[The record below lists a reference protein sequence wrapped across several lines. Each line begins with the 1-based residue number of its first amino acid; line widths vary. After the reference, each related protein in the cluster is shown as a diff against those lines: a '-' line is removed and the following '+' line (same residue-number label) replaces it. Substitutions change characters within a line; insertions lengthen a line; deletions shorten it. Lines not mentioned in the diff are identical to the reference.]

1 MSKIVIVTTSHT
13 EIPNIDVS
21 TGVWYEELSAPY
33 YAFLDAGI
41 DVTLA
46 SIEGG
51 DIPIDGRSLA
61 ETPLPDSVQRFHD
74 DADALAAS
82 HGSLPVGAV
91 KADDFDAIFLPGGH
105 GTLWDFPDSPALS
118 TLLASFLNQGK
129 IVAAVCHG
137 PAAFI
142 GVTRQDGSNLIR
154 GRSVTCFSDSEER
167 AVHLDDKVPFLLES
181 RLRDLGAQIST
192 GPDFAPHIMEDG
204 ALLTGQNPKSS
215 GPLAARVVAALRAR
229 ATRAA

>member
-33 YAFLDAGI
+33 YLFRDAGI

-51 DIPIDGRSLA
+51 DIPFDGRSLA

-74 DADALAAS
+74 DPEALAAA
-82 HGSLPVGAV
+82 HGSLPAGAV
-91 KADDFDAIFLPGGH
+91 KAEDFDAIFLPGGH
-105 GTLWDFPDSPALS
+105 GTLWDFPNSPPLS
-118 TLLASFLNQGK
+118 TLIASFMNQEK
-129 IVAAVCHG
+129 LVAAVCHG

-154 GRSVTCFSDSEER
+154 GRAIACFTDSEER
-167 AVHLDDKVPFLLES
+167 AVHLADKLPFLLES
-181 RLRDLGAQIST
+181 RLRELGAHISA
-192 GPDFAPHIMEDG
+192 GPDFAPHIIEDG
-204 ALLTGQNPKSS
+204 VLLTGQNPKSAA
-215 GPLAARVVAALRAR
+215 PLATRVIAALRAR
-229 ATRAA
+229 AA